1 MCISFNRTP
10 VSVKGAGDLLKRYKE
25 QENKYMDLKALQAAL
40 QQLETEK
47 GVSKDK
53 IIATI
58 EDALSAAYKKDFGK
72 KSQIVHAKFNPESG
86 EMSFVQAK
94 YVVDESMLK
103 TEEDGDDEEI
113 APTLHSDRSGGE
125 DRSPDENV
133 GEVKKI
139 RFNPEHHIML
149 EEAKKIKRNAK
160 AGDEITFPLETKE
173 SFGMVAAQTAKQ
185 VIIQRI
191 REAEKES
198 IYGEFKKRQ
207 GEIISGIVQRMEG
220 GNVFVDLGRATAI
233 LPREEQIRGE
243 RYRMGERTR
252 ALLFLVEETH
262 RGINLFLSRSHPKF
276 IAKLFE
282 IEIPEISNGAV
293 EIKNIAREAGSRS
306 KIAVVS
312 KQEGIDPVG
321 SCVGQKGVRISTII
335 SELGGEKIDI
345 IEWSDNPEEL
355 IGNALSPAKI
365 ISVKA
370 DEKTREAEVTVDEDQ
385 LSLAIGKMGQN
396 VRLAAKITGW
406 KIDIKSKAGEV
417 VAQANKEG
425 EVTETKKE

>member
-1 MCISFNRTP
+1 
-10 VSVKGAGDLLKRYKE
+10 
-25 QENKYMDLKALQAAL
+25 MDLKALQAAL

-72 KSQIVHAKFNPESG
+72 KSQIVHAKFNPENG

-103 TEEDGDDEEI
+103 TEEDTSDENEEEEI
-113 APTLHSDRSGGE
+113 KE
-125 DRSPDENV
+125 

-149 EEAKKIKRNAK
+149 EEAKKIKKNAK

-173 SFGMVAAQTAKQ
+173 NFGMIAAQTAKQ

-243 RYRMGERTR
+243 RYRIGERTR

-282 IEIPEISNGAV
+282 IEIPEISSGAV

-370 DEKTREAEVTVDEDQ
+370 NEKIREAEVTVDEDQ

-417 VAQANKEG
+417 VAQANEEG

>member
-1 MCISFNRTP
+1 
-10 VSVKGAGDLLKRYKE
+10 
-25 QENKYMDLKALQAAL
+25 MDLKALQAAL

-53 IIATI
+53 IILTI

-72 KSQIVHAKFNPESG
+72 KGQIVHAKFDPENG

-103 TEEDGDDEEI
+103 TEEESDDETAEE
-113 APTLHSDRSGGE
+113 AVVKE
-125 DRSPDENV
+125 
-133 GEVKKI
+133 GEVRKI

-149 EEAKKIKRNAK
+149 EEARKIKKNAK

-173 SFGMVAAQTAKQ
+173 NFGMIAAQTAKQ

-282 IEIPEISNGAV
+282 LEIPEIASGAV

-312 KQEGIDPVG
+312 KQDGIDPVG

-345 IEWSDNPEEL
+345 IEWSDNPEDL

-370 DEKTREAEVTVDEDQ
+370 NEKTREAEVTVDEDQ

-417 VAQANKEG
+417 VAQANEEDKN
-425 EVTETKKE
+425 

>member
-10 VSVKGAGDLLKRYKE
+10 FPSKERAIYYKE
-25 QENKYMDLKALQAAL
+25 HKKQENKHMDLKALQVAL

-72 KSQIVHAKFNPESG
+72 KSQIVHAKFNPENG

-103 TEEDGDDEEI
+103 TEED
-113 APTLHSDRSGGE
+113 AS
-125 DRSPDENV
+125 DENEE
-133 GEVKKI
+133 GEVKEGEIRKI

-149 EEAKKIKRNAK
+149 EEARKITKNAK

-233 LPREEQIRGE
+233 
-243 RYRMGERTR
+243 
-252 ALLFLVEETH
+252 
-262 RGINLFLSRSHPKF
+262 
-276 IAKLFE
+276 
-282 IEIPEISNGAV
+282 
-293 EIKNIAREAGSRS
+293 
-306 KIAVVS
+306 
-312 KQEGIDPVG
+312 
-321 SCVGQKGVRISTII
+321 
-335 SELGGEKIDI
+335 
-345 IEWSDNPEEL
+345 
-355 IGNALSPAKI
+355 
-365 ISVKA
+365 
-370 DEKTREAEVTVDEDQ
+370 
-385 LSLAIGKMGQN
+385 
-396 VRLAAKITGW
+396 
-406 KIDIKSKAGEV
+406 
-417 VAQANKEG
+417 
-425 EVTETKKE
+425 

>member
-1 MCISFNRTP
+1 
-10 VSVKGAGDLLKRYKE
+10 
-25 QENKYMDLKALQAAL
+25 MDLKALQAAL

-47 GVSKDK
+47 GVSEDK
-53 IIATI
+53 IIKTI

-86 EMSFVQAK
+86 AMSFAQAK

-103 TEEDGDDEEI
+103 TEEDLDDENEEEEI
-113 APTLHSDRSGGE
+113 KE
-125 DRSPDENV
+125 

-149 EEAKKIKRNAK
+149 EEARKIKKNAK

-173 SFGMVAAQTAKQ
+173 NFGMVAAQTAKQ

-243 RYRMGERTR
+243 RYRTGERTR

-365 ISVKA
+365 IGVKVN
-370 DEKTREAEVTVDEDQ
+370 EKTREAEVTVDEDQ

-417 VAQANKEG
+417 VAQANEEG

>member
-1 MCISFNRTP
+1 
-10 VSVKGAGDLLKRYKE
+10 
-25 QENKYMDLKALQAAL
+25 MDLKALQAAL

-53 IIATI
+53 IILTI

-72 KSQIVHAKFNPESG
+72 KGQIVHAKFNPENG

-103 TEEDGDDEEI
+103 TEEDTSDEE
-113 APTLHSDRSGGE
+113 E
-125 DRSPDENV
+125 EK
-133 GEVKKI
+133 EVKDGEIRKI

-149 EEAKKIKRNAK
+149 EEAQKIKKNAK
-160 AGDEITFPLETKE
+160 PGEEITFPLETKE
-173 SFGMVAAQTAKQ
+173 NFGMIAAQTAKQ

-233 LPREEQIRGE
+233 LPKEEQIRGE
-243 RYRMGERTR
+243 RYRIGERTR

-282 IEIPEISNGAV
+282 IEIPEIASGAV

-306 KIAVVS
+306 KIAVAS
-312 KQEGIDPVG
+312 KQDGIDPVG

-345 IEWSDNPEEL
+345 IEWSDNPEDL

-370 DEKTREAEVTVDEDQ
+370 NEKTREAEVTVDEDQ

-417 VAQANKEG
+417 VAQANEEG
-425 EVTETKKE
+425 EVTTEKTAGDAQEIIK

>member
-1 MCISFNRTP
+1 
-10 VSVKGAGDLLKRYKE
+10 
-25 QENKYMDLKALQAAL
+25 MDLKALQAAL

-53 IIATI
+53 IILTI

-72 KSQIVHAKFNPESG
+72 KGQIVHAKFDPENG
-86 EMSFVQAK
+86 EMSFAQVK

-103 TEEDGDDEEI
+103 TDEESDDEPAEE
-113 APTLHSDRSGGE
+113 AGVND
-125 DRSPDENV
+125 
-133 GEVKKI
+133 GEVRKI

-149 EEAKKIKRNAK
+149 EEARKIKKNAK

-173 SFGMVAAQTAKQ
+173 NFGMIAAQTAKQ

-207 GEIISGIVQRMEG
+207 GEIMSGIVQRMEG

-243 RYRMGERTR
+243 RYRIGERTR

-282 IEIPEISNGAV
+282 LEIPEIASGAV

-312 KQEGIDPVG
+312 KQDGIDPVG

-345 IEWSDNPEEL
+345 IEWSNNPEDL

-365 ISVKA
+365 IEVKVN
-370 DEKTREAEVTVDEDQ
+370 EKNREAEVTVDEDQ

-417 VAQANKEG
+417 VAQANEEG

>member
-1 MCISFNRTP
+1 
-10 VSVKGAGDLLKRYKE
+10 
-25 QENKYMDLKALQAAL
+25 MDLKALQAAL

-72 KSQIVHAKFNPESG
+72 KSQIVHAKFNPENG

-103 TEEDGDDEEI
+103 TEEDTSDENEEEEI
-113 APTLHSDRSGGE
+113 KE
-125 DRSPDENV
+125 

-149 EEAKKIKRNAK
+149 EEAKKIKKNAK

-173 SFGMVAAQTAKQ
+173 NFGMIAAQTAKQ

-243 RYRMGERTR
+243 RYRIGERTR

-282 IEIPEISNGAV
+282 IEIPEISSGAV

-365 ISVKA
+365 IEVKA
-370 DEKTREAEVTVDEDQ
+370 NEKTREAEVIVDEDQ

-417 VAQANKEG
+417 VAQANEEG

>member
-1 MCISFNRTP
+1 
-10 VSVKGAGDLLKRYKE
+10 
-25 QENKYMDLKALQAAL
+25 MDLKALQAAL

-72 KSQIVHAKFNPESG
+72 KSQIVHAKFNPENG

-103 TEEDGDDEEI
+103 TEEDTSDENEEEEI
-113 APTLHSDRSGGE
+113 KE
-125 DRSPDENV
+125 

-149 EEAKKIKRNAK
+149 EEAKKIKKNAK

-173 SFGMVAAQTAKQ
+173 NFGMIAAQTAKQ

-243 RYRMGERTR
+243 RYRIGERTR

-282 IEIPEISNGAV
+282 IEIPEISSGAV

-370 DEKTREAEVTVDEDQ
+370 NEKIREAEVTVDEDQ

-417 VAQANKEG
+417 VAQTNEEG

>member
-1 MCISFNRTP
+1 
-10 VSVKGAGDLLKRYKE
+10 
-25 QENKYMDLKALQAAL
+25 MDLKALHSAL
-40 QQLETEK
+40 QQLEVEK
-47 GVSKDK
+47 GISKDK
-53 IIATI
+53 IIKTI

-72 KSQIVHAKFNPESG
+72 KSQIVHAKFDPENG
-86 EMSFVQAK
+86 EMSFSQIK

-103 TEEDGDDEEI
+103 TADDESEDIDHIIPMKHDTPSVGAEI
-113 APTLHSDRSGGE
+113 
-125 DRSPDENV
+125 
-133 GEVKKI
+133 KKI

-149 EEAKKIKRNAK
+149 DEAKKIKKNVN
-160 AGDEITFPLETKE
+160 AGDEMVFPLETKDD
-173 SFGMVAAQTAKQ
+173 FGMIAAQTAKQ

-198 IYGEFKKRQ
+198 ILSEFKKRQ
-207 GEIISGIVQRMEG
+207 GEILSGMVQRMEG
-220 GNVFVDLGRATAI
+220 GNVFVDLGRSTAI
-233 LPREEQIRGE
+233 LPRDEQIKGE
-243 RYRMGERTR
+243 RYRVGERTR

-262 RGINLFLSRSHPKF
+262 RGVNLFLSRSHPKF

-282 IEIPEISNGAV
+282 MEIPEISSGAV

-306 KIAVVS
+306 KIAVIS

-345 IEWSDNPEEL
+345 IAWSDKPEEL

-365 ISVKA
+365 IEVKVN
-370 DEKTREAEVTVDEDQ
+370 EKNREAEVIVDEDQ

-406 KIDIKSKAGEV
+406 KIDIKSKTGEV
-417 VAQANKEG
+417 VAKANEEG
-425 EVTETKKE
+425 EVVETKKE

>member
-1 MCISFNRTP
+1 
-10 VSVKGAGDLLKRYKE
+10 
-25 QENKYMDLKALQAAL
+25 MDLKALQAAL

-47 GVSKDK
+47 GVSEDK
-53 IIATI
+53 IIKTI

-86 EMSFVQAK
+86 AMSFAQAK

-103 TEEDGDDEEI
+103 TEEDLDDENE
-113 APTLHSDRSGGE
+113 E
-125 DRSPDENV
+125 EEV
-133 GEVKKI
+133 KEGEVKKI

-149 EEAKKIKRNAK
+149 EEARKIKKNAK

-173 SFGMVAAQTAKQ
+173 NFGMVAAQTAKQ

-243 RYRMGERTR
+243 RYRTGERTR

-345 IEWSDNPEEL
+345 IEWSNNPEEL

-365 ISVKA
+365 ISVKVN
-370 DEKTREAEVTVDEDQ
+370 EKTREAEVTVDEDQ

-417 VAQANKEG
+417 VAQANEEG

>member
-1 MCISFNRTP
+1 
-10 VSVKGAGDLLKRYKE
+10 
-25 QENKYMDLKALQAAL
+25 MDLKALQAAL

-53 IIATI
+53 IIKTI
-58 EDALSAAYKKDFGK
+58 EDALSAAYKKDYGK
-72 KSQIVHAKFNPESG
+72 KSQIVHAKFNPETG
-86 EMSFVQAK
+86 EMSFAQIK

-103 TEEDGDDEEI
+103 TEEDESEELDA
-113 APTLHSDRSGGE
+113 APTPPTQHR
-125 DRSPDENV
+125 V
-133 GEVKKI
+133 

-149 EEAKKIKRNAK
+149 EEAQKIKKNAK
-160 AGDEITFPLETKE
+160 AGDEMAFPLETKDD
-173 SFGMVAAQTAKQ
+173 FGMIAAQTAKQ

-243 RYRMGERTR
+243 RYRIGERTR

-282 IEIPEISNGAV
+282 LEIPEIASGAV

-306 KIAVVS
+306 KIAVAS
-312 KQEGIDPVG
+312 KQDGIDPVG
-321 SCVGQKGVRISTII
+321 SCVGQKGVRISAII

-345 IEWSDNPEEL
+345 IEWSDNPEDL
-355 IGNALSPAKI
+355 IGNALSPAKV

-370 DEKTREAEVTVDEDQ
+370 SEKTREAEVTVDKDQ

-406 KIDIKSKAGEV
+406 KIDIKSKTGEV
-417 VAQANKEG
+417 LAQANDI
-425 EVTETKKE
+425 VSL

>member
-1 MCISFNRTP
+1 
-10 VSVKGAGDLLKRYKE
+10 
-25 QENKYMDLKALQAAL
+25 MDLKALQAAL

-53 IIATI
+53 IILTI

-72 KSQIVHAKFNPESG
+72 KSQIVHAKFNPENG
-86 EMSFVQAK
+86 EMSFAQVK

-103 TEEDGDDEEI
+103 TEEEPDDEPAEE
-113 APTLHSDRSGGE
+113 TETKEGE
-125 DRSPDENV
+125 T
-133 GEVKKI
+133 KKI

-149 EEAKKIKRNAK
+149 EEARKIKKNAK
-160 AGDEITFPLETKE
+160 SGDEISFPLETKE
-173 SFGMVAAQTAKQ
+173 NFGMIAAQTAKQ

-207 GEIISGIVQRMEG
+207 GEIISGIVQRMDG

-243 RYRMGERTR
+243 RYRIGERTR

-282 IEIPEISNGAV
+282 IEIPEIASGAV

-306 KIAVVS
+306 KIAVAS
-312 KQEGIDPVG
+312 KQDGIDPVG

-345 IEWSDNPEEL
+345 IEWSDNPEDL

-365 ISVKA
+365 IEVKA
-370 DEKTREAEVTVDEDQ
+370 NEKTREAEVTVDEDQ

-417 VAQANKEG
+417 VAQANEEG
-425 EVTETKKE
+425 VVTETKKE

>member
-1 MCISFNRTP
+1 
-10 VSVKGAGDLLKRYKE
+10 
-25 QENKYMDLKALQAAL
+25 MDLKALQAAL

-47 GVSKDK
+47 GVSEDK
-53 IIATI
+53 IIKTI

-72 KSQIVHAKFNPESG
+72 KSQIVHAKFNPKSG
-86 EMSFVQAK
+86 EMSFAQAK

-103 TEEDGDDEEI
+103 TEEDLDDENE
-113 APTLHSDRSGGE
+113 E
-125 DRSPDENV
+125 EEV
-133 GEVKKI
+133 KEGEVKKI

-149 EEAKKIKRNAK
+149 EEARKIKKNAK

-173 SFGMVAAQTAKQ
+173 NFGMVAAQTAKQ

-243 RYRMGERTR
+243 RYRIGERTR

-345 IEWSDNPEEL
+345 IEWSNNPEEL

-365 ISVKA
+365 ISVKVN
-370 DEKTREAEVTVDEDQ
+370 EKTREAEVTVDEDQ

-417 VAQANKEG
+417 VAQANEEG

>member
-1 MCISFNRTP
+1 
-10 VSVKGAGDLLKRYKE
+10 
-25 QENKYMDLKALQAAL
+25 MDLKALQAAL

-53 IIATI
+53 IILTI

-72 KSQIVHAKFNPESG
+72 KGQIVHAKFNPENG
-86 EMSFVQAK
+86 EMSFAQVK

-103 TEEDGDDEEI
+103 TEEDG
-113 APTLHSDRSGGE
+113 S
-125 DRSPDENV
+125 DENEE
-133 GEVKKI
+133 GELKEGEIRKI

-149 EEAKKIKRNAK
+149 EEARKIKKNAK

-173 SFGMVAAQTAKQ
+173 NFGMIAAQTAKQ

-243 RYRMGERTR
+243 RYRIGERTR

-282 IEIPEISNGAV
+282 IEIPEIASGAV

-306 KIAVVS
+306 KIAVAS
-312 KQEGIDPVG
+312 KQDGIDPVG

-345 IEWSDNPEEL
+345 IEWSDNPEDL

-365 ISVKA
+365 IEVKA
-370 DEKTREAEVTVDEDQ
+370 NDKTREAEVTVDEDQ

-406 KIDIKSKAGEV
+406 KIDIKSRAGEV
-417 VAQANKEG
+417 LAQANEEG
-425 EVTETKKE
+425 EVISKEEDKK

>member
-1 MCISFNRTP
+1 
-10 VSVKGAGDLLKRYKE
+10 
-25 QENKYMDLKALQAAL
+25 MDLKALQAAL

-53 IIATI
+53 IILTI

-72 KSQIVHAKFNPESG
+72 KGQIVHAKFNPENG

-103 TEEDGDDEEI
+103 TEDDTSDEE
-113 APTLHSDRSGGE
+113 E
-125 DRSPDENV
+125 EK
-133 GEVKKI
+133 EVKEGEIRKI

-149 EEAKKIKRNAK
+149 EEAQKIKKNAK
-160 AGDEITFPLETKE
+160 PGEEITFPLETKE
-173 SFGMVAAQTAKQ
+173 NFGMIAAQTAKQ

-233 LPREEQIRGE
+233 LPKEEQIRGE
-243 RYRMGERTR
+243 RYRIGERTR

-282 IEIPEISNGAV
+282 IEIPEIANGAV

-306 KIAVVS
+306 KIAVAS
-312 KQEGIDPVG
+312 KQDGIDPVG

-345 IEWSDNPEEL
+345 IEWSDNPEDL

-370 DEKTREAEVTVDEDQ
+370 NEKTREAEVTVDEDQ

-417 VAQANKEG
+417 VAQANEEG
-425 EVTETKKE
+425 EVISKKEEK

>member
-1 MCISFNRTP
+1 
-10 VSVKGAGDLLKRYKE
+10 
-25 QENKYMDLKALQAAL
+25 MDLKALQAAL

-103 TEEDGDDEEI
+103 TEDD
-113 APTLHSDRSGGE
+113 TG
-125 DRSPDENV
+125 DENEEEEV
-133 GEVKKI
+133 KEGEIKKI

-149 EEAKKIKRNAK
+149 EEAKKIKKNAK

-173 SFGMVAAQTAKQ
+173 NFGMIAAQTAKQ

-243 RYRMGERTR
+243 RYRIGERTR

-282 IEIPEISNGAV
+282 IEIPEVSSGAV

-365 ISVKA
+365 LEVKA
-370 DEKTREAEVTVDEDQ
+370 NEKTREAEVTVDEDQ

-417 VAQANKEG
+417 VAQANEEG
-425 EVTETKKE
+425 EVTAPTQSRGSDQSVGEKKSL

>member
-1 MCISFNRTP
+1 
-10 VSVKGAGDLLKRYKE
+10 
-25 QENKYMDLKALQAAL
+25 MDLKALQAAL
-40 QQLETEK
+40 QQLEVEK
-47 GVSKDK
+47 GVSRDK
-53 IIATI
+53 IIKTI

-72 KSQIVHAKFNPESG
+72 KGQIVHAKFDPESG
-86 EMSFVQAK
+86 EMSFVQVK
-94 YVVDESMLK
+94 YVIDKSMLK
-103 TEEDGDDEEI
+103 AEEDASDENEEKE
-113 APTLHSDRSGGE
+113 AKGGE
-125 DRSPDENV
+125 T
-133 GEVKKI
+133 KKI

-149 EEAKKIKRNAK
+149 EEAQKIKRNAQS
-160 AGDEITFPLETKE
+160 GDEIAFPLETKDN
-173 SFGMVAAQTAKQ
+173 FGMIAAQTAKQ

-220 GNVFVDLGRATAI
+220 GNVFVDLGRATAV
-233 LPREEQIRGE
+233 LPKDEQIRGE

-282 IEIPEISNGAV
+282 IEIPEIASGAV
-293 EIKNIAREAGSRS
+293 EIKNIAREPGSRS

-312 KQEGIDPVG
+312 KQDGIDPVG
-321 SCVGQKGVRISTII
+321 SCVGQKGVRISSVI

-345 IEWSDNPEEL
+345 IEWSDNPEDL

-365 ISVKA
+365 IEVKA
-370 DEKTREAEVTVDEDQ
+370 NEKTREAEVTVDEDQ

-406 KIDIKSKAGEV
+406 KIDIKSRTGEV
-417 VAQANKEG
+417 VAKANEEG
-425 EVTETKKE
+425 EVTETEKD

>member
-1 MCISFNRTP
+1 
-10 VSVKGAGDLLKRYKE
+10 
-25 QENKYMDLKALQAAL
+25 MDLKALQAAL

-53 IIATI
+53 IILTI

-72 KSQIVHAKFNPESG
+72 KGQIVHAKFDPENG
-86 EMSFVQAK
+86 EMSFAQVK

-103 TEEDGDDEEI
+103 TDEESDDEPAEE
-113 APTLHSDRSGGE
+113 TETKEGE
-125 DRSPDENV
+125 AR
-133 GEVKKI
+133 KI

-149 EEAKKIKRNAK
+149 EEARKIKKNAK
-160 AGDEITFPLETKE
+160 SGDEITFPLETKE
-173 SFGMVAAQTAKQ
+173 NFGMIAAQTAKQ

-243 RYRMGERTR
+243 RYRIGERTR

-282 IEIPEISNGAV
+282 LEIPEIASGAV

-312 KQEGIDPVG
+312 KQDGIDPVG

-345 IEWSDNPEEL
+345 IEWSNNPEDL

-365 ISVKA
+365 IEVKVN
-370 DEKTREAEVTVDEDQ
+370 EKTREAEVTVDEDQ

-417 VAQANKEG
+417 VAQANEEG
-425 EVTETKKE
+425 EVISKEEDKK

>member
-1 MCISFNRTP
+1 
-10 VSVKGAGDLLKRYKE
+10 
-25 QENKYMDLKALQAAL
+25 MDLKALQVAL

-72 KSQIVHAKFNPESG
+72 KSQIVHAKFNSENG

-103 TEEDGDDEEI
+103 TDADEDDENEHEM
-113 APTLHSDRSGGE
+113 PPKKESVSDGA
-125 DRSPDENV
+125 
-133 GEVKKI
+133 EVKKI

-149 EEAKKIKRNAK
+149 EEAKKIKKNAK
-160 AGDEITFPLETKE
+160 SGDEITFPLETKE
-173 SFGMVAAQTAKQ
+173 NFGMVAAQTAKQ

-243 RYRMGERTR
+243 RYRIGERTR

-365 ISVKA
+365 IEVKA
-370 DEKTREAEVTVDEDQ
+370 NEKTREAEVIVDEDQ

-417 VAQANKEG
+417 VAQANEEG